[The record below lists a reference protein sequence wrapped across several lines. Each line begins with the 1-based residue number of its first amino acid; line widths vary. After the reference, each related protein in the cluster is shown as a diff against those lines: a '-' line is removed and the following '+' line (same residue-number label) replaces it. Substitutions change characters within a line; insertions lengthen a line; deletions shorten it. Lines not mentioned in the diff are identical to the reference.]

1 MLVLSRK
8 ETDKI
13 LFPTLGIT
21 VEVLRVRGN
30 VVRIGV
36 DAPPEIPIHRHEI
49 ADLKNIDFAN
59 DQDATTSLRNL
70 AYAVRHRLDLAAEA
84 LNRLHEQCE
93 YDRDGKTQEL
103 VMKVFRELRL
113 LEKEAAEAV
122 GPELER
128 APRALLV
135 EDNAN
140 ERELL
145 AGYLR
150 SHGIE
155 TTATGDGQDALDYLS
170 LHALPDVVLLDMQM
184 PRCNGRCFIKKVR
197 ADADLRGLK
206 VIAVS
211 GEDPLSMGISVGP
224 DGIDRWFAKPVN
236 PERLVSEIAAE
247 IGLAATAV

>member
-36 DAPPEIPIHRHEI
+36 DAPSEIPIHRHEI
-49 ADLKNIDFAN
+49 ADLKNIEFAR
-59 DQDATTSLRNL
+59 DEDAPTSLRNL
-70 AYAVRHRLDLAAEA
+70 AHAVRHRLDTAAEA

-93 YDRDGKTQEL
+93 YDRDGKTQQM
-103 VMKVFRELRL
+103 VMEVFRELRM
-113 LEKEAAEAV
+113 LEKEAADAV
-122 GPELER
+122 CSEEQR
-128 APRALLV
+128 APRALVV

-155 TTATGDGQDALDYLS
+155 TTTADDGQDALDYLS

-184 PRCNGRCFIKKVR
+184 PRCSGRCFLKKVR
-197 ADADLRGLK
+197 NNADLRGLK

-211 GEDPLSMGISVGP
+211 GIDPESLGISVGP
-224 DGIDRWFAKPVN
+224 NGIDRWFAKPIN